1 MASVTPRSGSFRVE
15 WRLGGRGGRK
25 QSVTLP
31 ELYMAN
37 AAKALA
43 EAHTHRITDDE
54 VYKAVLGIDGQET
67 DVALTPTLAEWIIEW
82 GDRKVD
88 VAASTLKEYMRL
100 LRSRVVPRLGDRRL
114 AEITEDDI
122 AAFVAWMAKDLM
134 PAGVRKVHVVLHQV
148 LQTAVPRHIPV
159 NPAAKPAGQRK
170 GKLPKIK
177 RYRACFLTP
186 EEADM
191 IIRAAAP
198 QIVDLIRTALGTG
211 LRLGELLGLRV
222 QDVDLDAKTP
232 LIRVEQS
239 LKRDGTF
246 GAPKSEKSERSVT
259 ISRSLVEIL
268 RRRTE
273 GKRPIDLIFPAPEGG
288 PWNANNLRNRY
299 WCMAVAAAGRC
310 AEHPPPM
317 IRCGRGGRN
326 EKIDPLSVST
336 CACKTRL
343 HQKPRIHDA
352 RHTHVGWL
360 IDAGWDLYAI
370 QQRIGHESIKTTFD
384 VYGHRL
390 SHGDTDRLDALD
402 QMLDQRRRKSGMT
415 KRERRPP
422 TADLGDG
429 LQQAA

>member
-1 MASVTPRSGSFRVE
+1 MASITPRSGSFRIE
-15 WRLGGRGGRK
+15 WRLGGRDGRK
-25 QSVTLP
+25 QSVTVP
-31 ELYMAN
+31 ELNLAN

-43 EAHTHRITDDE
+43 EAHKHRISDDE
-54 VYKAVLGIDGQET
+54 VYKAVLGLDQPAV
-67 DVALTPTLAEWIIEW
+67 DALLTPTLSEWIRDW
-82 GDRKVD
+82 GERKVD
-88 VAASTLKEYMRL
+88 VAASTLKEYKRL
-100 LRSRVVPRLGDRRL
+100 LGSRVIPRLGDRRL
-114 AEITEDDI
+114 ADITEDDI
-122 AAFVAWMAKDLM
+122 TAFIAWLSKELM

-148 LQTAVPRHIPV
+148 LQSAVPRYIPV

-191 IIRAAAP
+191 IVRAAAP
-198 QIVDLIRTALGTG
+198 HIVDLIRTALGTG

-232 LIRVEQS
+232 LIWVEQS

-259 ISRSLVEIL
+259 ISRTLVGIL
-268 RRRTE
+268 RRRVE
-273 GKRPIDLIFPAPEGG
+273 GKRPGDLIFPAPEGG

-299 WCMAVAAAGRC
+299 WRTAVAAAGRC
-310 AEHPPPM
+310 AEHPPAM
-317 IRCGRGGRN
+317 VKCGRGGTS
-326 EKIDPLSVST
+326 EKVDPLSVST

-343 HQKPRIHDA
+343 HQKPRIHDT
-352 RHTHVGWL
+352 RHSHVGWL

-370 QQRIGHESIKTTFD
+370 HQRIGHESIKTTFD

-390 SHGDTDRLDALD
+390 AHGDTAKLDALD
-402 QMLDQRRRKSGMT
+402 TMLDRRQTKKRGHRTSTEDQR
-415 KRERRPP
+415 
-422 TADLGDG
+422 GDG
-429 LQQAA
+429 LHNAA

>member
-1 MASVTPRSGSFRVE
+1 MA
-15 WRLGGRGGRK
+15 
-25 QSVTLP
+25 
-31 ELYMAN
+31 
-37 AAKALA
+37 
-43 EAHTHRITDDE
+43 D
-54 VYKAVLGIDGQET
+54 
-67 DVALTPTLAEWIIEW
+67 
-82 GDRKVD
+82 
-88 VAASTLKEYMRL
+88 
-100 LRSRVVPRLGDRRL
+100 
-114 AEITEDDI
+114 ITEDDI
-122 AAFVAWMAKDLM
+122 TDFVAWLSKELM

-148 LQTAVPRHIPV
+148 LQSAVPRHIPV

-186 EEADM
+186 EEAD
-191 IIRAAAP
+191 IVVRVAAP
-198 QIVDLIRTALGTG
+198 QVVDLIRTALGTG

-232 LIRVEQS
+232 VIRVEQS
-239 LKRDGTF
+239 LKRDGSF

-268 RRRTE
+268 RRRIE
-273 GKRPIDLIFPAPEGG
+273 GKRPGDLVFPAPEGG

-299 WCMAVAAAGRC
+299 WRTAIAAGGRC
-310 AEHPPPM
+310 AEHPPAPVK
-317 IRCGRGGRN
+317 CGRGGKQ

-343 HQKPRIHDA
+343 HQKPRIHDT
-352 RHTHVGWL
+352 RHSHVGWL

-390 SHGDTDRLDALD
+390 SHGDTAKLDALD
-402 QMLDQRRRKSGMT
+402 KMLDRAPDEETRVSDPGSRSGSGKRPAPRRIVWTSASAQPGAHQI
-415 KRERRPP
+415 REREDRSIRDEEVVGSNPATP
-422 TADLGDG
+422 TEKYQANGLLADHGE
-429 LQQAA
+429 QAVDRL